1 MSPQPLSWL
10 LVLLLVTINLDN
22 INAEVLSLP
31 TPPRG
36 IQSLGLEISGIHRD
50 YQRYGLKKATL
61 TEQVTQQ
68 LQAAGFNLAPVE
80 ATRDSPTAALLQ
92 VDLNLVRAY
101 SGYPYAITVKL
112 IQKIQLAGPQGHFIP
127 VTTWSTSRTGFLRS
141 IELHYLQDY
150 TADLIQQFIEAAQVH
165 R

>member
-36 IQSLGLEISGIHRD
+36 IQTLGLEISGIHQD
-50 YQRYGLKKATL
+50 YQRYGLEKATL
-61 TEQVTQQ
+61 TEQVAQQ

-80 ATRDSPTAALLQ
+80 ETRDSPTAALLQ

-112 IQKIQLAGPQGHFIP
+112 IQKIQLAGSQGHFIP

-150 TADLIQQFIEAAQVH
+150 TAELVQQFIEAAQTH